1 LFPLPSSSYYD
12 QNICSLPQ
20 QVPKV
25 RVQPVFD
32 QSPSTTA
39 EDLPGACPALYVLQP
54 IIKALVI
61 QGDEVPR
68 RMSHRTVNLLPN
80 YKSM

>member
-1 LFPLPSSSYYD
+1 
-12 QNICSLPQ
+12 
-20 QVPKV
+20 
-25 RVQPVFD
+25 VQPVFD

-68 RMSHRTVNLLPN
+68 HRTVNLLPN